1 MRCLVVNAYQ
11 NQSKG
16 QARFEEF
23 LGILRPILLHY
34 DKASKLIV
42 RPYTELDDMVYA
54 PDMPAAPGAKAG
66 DRKAG
71 LRQFDTIDFLFVDG
85 DEDLLPWLPEA
96 ANLFAL
102 VRIAFQTG
110 KCMFSTI
117 QGTQTM
123 CYVNALGGEMLNVV
137 NGRGQ
142 RLDDIRATD
151 TADPMLRE
159 LFDSVDEDGGGDL
172 DRDEIVA
179 VVKLLYSNR
188 GLSRSKKQVRFEWFI
203 NRELRCC
210 QVELEVDEIMEKF
223 DDGGGTIDFEEFT
236 MMVEEMEAFKKSG
249 HRRLELS
256 CYIISSVLVDQGS
269 RTRLRSVT
277 L

>member
-16 QARFEEF
+16 NARFQEF

-34 DKASKLIV
+34 DKASKIIV
-42 RPYTELDDMVYA
+42 RPYTDLGDLIYA
-54 PDMPAAPGAKAG
+54 PDMPDMKGG

-71 LRQFDTIDFLFVDG
+71 LRQFDTIDFLFIDG

-96 ANLFAL
+96 ADLFAL

-142 RLDDIRATD
+142 RLEDIRATD
-151 TADPMLRE
+151 TTDPMLRE

-179 VVKLLYSNR
+179 VVKLLYNKR
-188 GLSRSKKQVRFEWFI
+188 GLSRSKKQVGASCWGSGSTAGI
-203 NRELRCC
+203 CYCC
-210 QVELEVDEIMEKF
+210 QGMSVGCRSNLKW
-223 DDGGGTIDFEEFT
+223 TKSWKSLT
-236 MMVEEMEAFKKSG
+236 MGVGPLILTS
-249 HRRLELS
+249 
-256 CYIISSVLVDQGS
+256 
-269 RTRLRSVT
+269 LR
-277 L
+277 